1 MTLVSSFLE
10 PVQQL
15 AYVMTTPTFNTLV
28 TVLNGWIFARRR
40 TVTGLIV
47 SADAVAT
54 KHHSCFHRLFAKAE
68 WCLDDLELSSERRR
82 PRCFCIR

>member
-1 MTLVSSFLE
+1 MNTDNHPHGGGWRTEGAWRLAMTLVSSFLE

-28 TVLNGWIFARRR
+28 TVLSGWIFARRR

-47 SADAVAT
+47 AAEAVGT
-54 KHHSCFHRLFAKAE
+54 KHHSCFHRLFAKAA
-68 WCLDDLELSSERRR
+68 
-82 PRCFCIR
+82 